1 MQLNEYYHVF
11 MTYCFLILKNIEL
24 TLYPPTKFIK
34 PHIVKAV
41 NFGSLYLTFAFASF
55 KFINQWCF
63 FLQMQ
68 GDKGNF
74 LKTEVFHYH
83 MMT

>member
-55 KFINQWCF
+55 KFIIQWF
-63 FLQMQ
+63 FFYKC
-68 GDKGNF
+68 KGIKETF
-74 LKTEVFHYH
+74 
-83 MMT
+83 